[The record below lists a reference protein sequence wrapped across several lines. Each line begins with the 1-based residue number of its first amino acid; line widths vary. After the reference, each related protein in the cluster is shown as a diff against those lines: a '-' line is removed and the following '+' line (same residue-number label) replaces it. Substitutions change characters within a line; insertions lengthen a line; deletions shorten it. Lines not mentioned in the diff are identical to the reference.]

1 MGIVG
6 GDGMLRRVG
15 IGLHGTMRKDSCEC
29 DGMTLRERLRCL
41 QGTMRKD
48 RGDGMTLRE
57 WLR

>member
-6 GDGMLRRVG
+6 GDGMTLRVG
-15 IGLHGTMRKDSCEC
+15 IGLHGTMRKDSC